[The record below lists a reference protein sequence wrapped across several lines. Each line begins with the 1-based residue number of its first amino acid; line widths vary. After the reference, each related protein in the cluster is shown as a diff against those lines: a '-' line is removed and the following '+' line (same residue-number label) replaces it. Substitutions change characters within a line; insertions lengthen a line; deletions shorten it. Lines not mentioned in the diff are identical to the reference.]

1 MYPYFQFWITDDG
14 DMMGSGGAPL
24 EKCAYL
30 GKVADTFD
38 SYPYSIKVMFTNIKY
53 AKSIAD
59 AGTITFHSATE
70 FSFDSLSAVF
80 DGDIRNDYYRKN
92 TYIKRS
98 DKFLYWT
105 GKEVSSKQ
113 ELWKTFWLIN

>member
-1 MYPYFQFWITDDG
+1 
-14 DMMGSGGAPL
+14 MMGSGGAPL
-24 EKCAYL
+24 LHCAYL
-30 GKVADTFD
+30 GKVDDTF

-80 DGDIRNDYYRKN
+80 DGAIRNDYYKKDS
-92 TYIKRS
+92 YFKRS

-113 ELWKTFWLIN
+113 ELWKTFELIN